1 MSGRTITVILA
12 FFQVTRGMVL
22 ELFFEREGIEL
33 PPKSK
38 LAVNFLLGDV
48 KVLDIEEAWPYG

>member
-1 MSGRTITVILA
+1 MSGRTIAVILA
-12 FFQVTRGMVL
+12 FSQITRGMIL
-22 ELFFEREGIEL
+22 ELFFEREGIEF

-48 KVLDIEEAWPYG
+48 EVLDIEEAWPYG